1 MVTDQVC
8 KNKSKEMEEKEI
20 VLDGSV
26 DLKGRSVLR
35 AKTGGLK
42 ACSFIVGYEFC
53 ERLAFGGIWANLVIY
68 LTTKLHEGTVSASTN
83 VTNWTGTM
91 WIMPILGAYIAD
103 THWGRYW
110 TFVVFSVV
118 YIVGMAILTLA
129 VSLPSL
135 RPPACTS
142 KEGCENASILQTGIF
157 YFGLYLLAVGAG
169 GTKSNISTFG
179 ADQFDDFNPKEK
191 SQKNSFFNWWMFT
204 IFLGTLVGKTF
215 LIYIEDKIS
224 WAVSYGT
231 ITAALIISFILFLFG
246 TPFYRHKVRGGS
258 PLQRMG
264 RVIARVVQNWKV
276 QAPSDPSQ
284 LFEVD
289 SAEYFTKGR
298 YPIAHT
304 HTRILRGLDKAAIK
318 TAEDVT
324 TSSKVCTV
332 TEVEETKLMI
342 RLLPVW
348 LATIIPSTMVTLV
361 GTLFVK
367 QAATLDRHLGN
378 STSFEIP
385 AASTSAFVTLSMLI
399 TTVIYDRILVPLFRR
414 FTGNPKG
421 ITSLQ
426 RIGAGMAIQVIVM
439 VIAIA
444 TEIKR
449 LDVIR
454 EHGLQHNMKAIVPR
468 SIYTLIPQFTLM
480 GTADALLD
488 IGKIDF
494 FYDQAPESMQSL
506 GTSLY
511 TSSLGVGSFMASFL
525 LTIVS
530 NITGRRGHKGWILN
544 NLNESRLDYYYAF
557 LAVLNFL
564 NFVFFW
570 FVSYCYEYK
579 RETTEA
585 FGKDA
590 EKAIE
595 TVALRKQKDEDVTG
609 ISTALNFYK

>member
-1 MVTDQVC
+1 MVADQVW
-8 KNKSKEMEEKEI
+8 KMKSKEMEENI
-20 VLDGSV
+20 TLDGSV
-26 DLKGRSVLR
+26 DLKGRSAVSG
-35 AKTGGLK
+35 KTGGLK

-68 LTTKLHEGTVSASTN
+68 LTTKLHESTVSASRN
-83 VTNWTGTM
+83 VNNWVGTM

-103 THWGRYW
+103 SHWGRYW
-110 TFVVFSVV
+110 TFIVFSSV
-118 YIVGMAILTLA
+118 YVVGMAVLTLS

-135 RPPACTS
+135 RPPVCS
-142 KEGCENASILQTGIF
+142 SNEGCEKASNLQTGIF

-191 SQKNSFFNWWMFT
+191 RQKNSFFNWWMFT
-204 IFLGTLVGKTF
+204 IFLGTLFGKTF
-215 LIYIEDKIS
+215 LIYIEDRIS
-224 WAVSYGT
+224 WGVSYGT
-231 ITAALIISFILFLFG
+231 ITGALVISFILFLFG
-246 TPFYRHKVRGGS
+246 TPFYRHKVRAGS

-264 RVIARVVQNWKV
+264 RVIVRVAQNWRV

-289 SAEYFTKGR
+289 SAEYATKGR

-304 HTRILRGLDKAAIK
+304 HTRALRCLDKAAIK
-318 TAEDVT
+318 TAEDP

-332 TEVEETKLMI
+332 TEVEETKLVI

-348 LATIIPSTMVTLV
+348 LANIIPSTMVTLV

-385 AASTSAFVTLSMLI
+385 AASTSAFLTLSMLI
-399 TTVIYDRILVPLFRR
+399 TTVIYDRILVPIFRR
-414 FTGNPKG
+414 FTGNPRG

-426 RIGAGMAIQVIVM
+426 RMGAGMVIQIIVM
-439 VIAIA
+439 VIAIG

-454 EHGLQHNMKAIVPR
+454 DHGLQHNMKAIVPR
-468 SIYTLIPQFTLM
+468 SIYTLIPQFALM
-480 GTADALLD
+480 GSADALLD
-488 IGKIDF
+488 IGKIEF

-511 TSSLGVGSFMASFL
+511 TSSLGVGSFMGSFL
-525 LTIVS
+525 LTVVS

-544 NLNESRLDYYYAF
+544 NLNASRLDYYYAF

-564 NFVFFW
+564 NFIFFS

-579 RETTEA
+579 RETNEA

-595 TVALRKQKDEDVTG
+595 IVALGKQKDEEVIG
-609 ISTALNFYK
+609 ISTALNYYK

>member
-1 MVTDQVC
+1 MAEDQVC
-8 KNKSKEMEEKEI
+8 KMKSKEMEEKEI
-20 VLDGSV
+20 ALDGSV
-26 DLKGRSVLR
+26 DLKGRPVLR
-35 AKTGGLK
+35 EKTGGLK

-68 LTTKLHEGTVSASTN
+68 LTTKLHEGTVSASRN
-83 VTNWTGTM
+83 VNNWTGTM

-103 THWGRYW
+103 SHWGRYW
-110 TFVVFSVV
+110 TFIVFSSV
-118 YIVGMAILTLA
+118 YVVGMALLTLA

-135 RPPACTS
+135 RPPACPTN
-142 KEGCENASILQTGIF
+142 EGCENASNLQTGIL

-169 GTKSNISTFG
+169 GTKPNISTFG

-191 SQKNSFFNWWMFT
+191 RQKNSFFNWWMFT
-204 IFLGTLVGKTF
+204 IFLGTLFGKTF

-224 WAVSYGT
+224 WGVSYGI
-231 ITAALIISFILFLFG
+231 ITASLILSFILFFFG
-246 TPFYRHKVRGGS
+246 TPFYRHKVRSGS

-264 RVIARVVQNWKV
+264 RVIARVAQNWKV
-276 QAPSDPSQ
+276 QAPSDHSQ

-289 SAEYFTKGR
+289 SAEYATKGR

-304 HTRILRGLDKAAIK
+304 QTGVLRCLDKAAVK
-318 TAEDVT
+318 TAEDT
-324 TSSKVCTV
+324 ASSKVCTV

-348 LATIIPSTMVTLV
+348 LATVIPSTMVTLA

-367 QAATLDRHLGN
+367 QAATLDRHLGG

-385 AASTSAFVTLSMLI
+385 VASTSAFLTLSMLI
-399 TTVIYDRILVPLFRR
+399 TTVIYDRILVPFFRR

-421 ITSLQ
+421 VTSLQ
-426 RIGAGMAIQVIVM
+426 RIGAGMVIQIIVM

-454 EHGLQHNMKAIVPR
+454 DHGLQHNKKAIVPR
-468 SIYTLIPQFTLM
+468 SIYTLIPQFALM

-488 IGKIDF
+488 IGKIEF

-511 TSSLGVGSFMASFL
+511 TSSLGVGSFMGSFL

-544 NLNESRLDYYYAF
+544 NLNASRLDYYYAF
-557 LAVLNFL
+557 LAVLNVL
-564 NFVFFW
+564 NFIFFF
-570 FVSYCYEYK
+570 FVSYCYRYK

-595 TVALRKQKDEDVTG
+595 TVALRKQKDEEVKG
-609 ISTALNFYK
+609 LALH